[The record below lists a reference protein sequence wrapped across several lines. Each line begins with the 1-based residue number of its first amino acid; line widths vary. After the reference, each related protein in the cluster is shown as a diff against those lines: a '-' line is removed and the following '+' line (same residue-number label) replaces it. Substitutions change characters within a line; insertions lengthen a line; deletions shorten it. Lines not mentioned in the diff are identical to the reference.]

1 VGSACGRGAEGNG
14 EAAVV
19 KSIGRPP
26 VNTRTIALIA
36 LVIAVVVLI
45 LLLM

>member
-1 VGSACGRGAEGNG
+1 MPVKPSGRY
-14 EAAVV
+14 
-19 KSIGRPP
+19 P

-36 LVIAVVVLI
+36 LVIAIIVLV

>member
-1 VGSACGRGAEGNG
+1 MKGQAWRLQPRTGRMT
-14 EAAVV
+14 V
-19 KSIGRPP
+19 KPLEEVS

-36 LVIAVVVLI
+36 LVIAIIVLV